1 MGTGLEQLA
10 RIFYPY
16 GARRRVLRGPARGM
30 HFVAA
35 PGIGLSYAFGTADAV
50 PPVFQ
55 RHLRAGMRIFDVGA
69 NKGQMTLLFAAL
81 VGPTGRIVA
90 IEPAP
95 AEFASLAA
103 NVKLNGLSNV
113 QPIQAAAADAE
124 GELTFTYAP
133 GHPTQG
139 KLRDV
144 ERTYVVPG
152 ADTFPVRAV
161 PIDALVDAHF
171 PPDLIKIDVEG
182 AAASALRGATRL
194 LATASPAIYLEL
206 HGPEEQAGVRDEL
219 LARGYVAETL
229 DGRRVPDPT
238 SGWHTPLWCYR
249 PNARSAGA

>member
-35 PGIGLSYAFGTADAV
+35 PGIGLSYAFGTSDAV
-50 PPVFQ
+50 PPFF
-55 RHLRAGMRIFDVGA
+55 RHHVRPGMRIFDVGA

-81 VGPTGRIVA
+81 VGPAGRIVA

-95 AEFASLAA
+95 KEFASLAA
-103 NVKLNGLSNV
+103 NVALNALSNV

-124 GELTFTYAP
+124 GELIFTYAA
-133 GHPTQG
+133 GRPTQG

-144 ERTYVVPG
+144 ERTYAI
-152 ADTFPVRAV
+152 ADADAFPVRTV

-171 PPDLIKIDVEG
+171 TPDLIKIDVEG
-182 AAASALRGATRL
+182 AAASVMRGATRL
-194 LATASPAIYLEL
+194 LTTSSPAIYLEL

-249 PNARSAGA
+249 PSARPAGA